1 MANSILVE
9 AQKSRRT
16 QLSEVE
22 AKALLKEAGIDTV
35 ETKLAVS
42 QSQALAIAQEMG
54 LPVAL
59 KISSPDIIHKSDTG
73 GVKLGL
79 NSKKAVATAYRDIM
93 AAVKQKEPK
102 AHIDGVTVQKMAR
115 PGIEV
120 IMGMAKDPQFGPFL
134 MFGLGGVWVEVL
146 KDVSFRIVPI
156 TRRDAR
162 EMIKEIKGYPLLE
175 GYRGS
180 EPANVPLLE
189 DMLLKLSYFV
199 EHNPEIKELDI
210 NPIFAYKNGAVAVD
224 ARIILE
230 PPA

>member
-1 MANSILVE
+1 MANSILVQARE
-9 AQKSRRT
+9 AGRI

-22 AKALLKEAGIDTV
+22 AKALLREAGIDTV
-35 ETKLAVS
+35 DTRLAGT
-42 QSQALAIAQEMG
+42 QAAALALAQEMG
-54 LPVAL
+54 FPVAL
-59 KISSPDIIHKSDTG
+59 KIASPDIIHKSDTG

-79 NSKKAVATAYRDIM
+79 ASKRAVATAYKDIM
-93 AAVKQKEPK
+93 AAVKQKQPQ

-115 PGIEV
+115 PGVEV

-146 KDVSFRIVPI
+146 KDVAFRIVPI

-162 EMIKEIKGYPLLE
+162 EMIKELKGYPLLE

-180 EPANVPLLE
+180 EPANIPLLE
-189 DMLLKLSYFV
+189 DILLKLSYFID
-199 EHNPEIKELDI
+199 HNPEIKEMDI

>member
-1 MANSILVE
+1 MSNSILLQARE
-9 AQKSRRT
+9 KGLM

-22 AKALLKEAGIDTV
+22 AKALLREAGIDTV
-35 ETKLAVS
+35 ETKLARS
-42 QSQALAIAQEMG
+42 QSEALRLTSEMG
-54 LPVAL
+54 LPIVL
-59 KISSPDIIHKSDTG
+59 KIASPNIIHKSDAG

-79 NSKKAVATAYRDIM
+79 SSKRAVAAAYRDIM
-93 AAVKQKEPK
+93 ASAKQKQPQARIE
-102 AHIDGVTVQKMAR
+102 GVTVQKMAR

-146 KDVSFRIVPI
+146 KDVAFRIVPI
-156 TRRDAR
+156 VRRDAR

-180 EPANVPLLE
+180 EPANITLLE
-189 DMLLKLSYFV
+189 DMLLKLSDFI

-210 NPIFAYKNGAVAVD
+210 NPIFAYKDSAVAVD

-230 PPA
+230 PLA

>member
-1 MANSILVE
+1 MPNNILVQARE
-9 AQKSRRT
+9 GGRT

-22 AKALLKEAGIDTV
+22 AKALLREAGIDTV
-35 ETKLAVS
+35 ETKLART
-42 QSQALAIAQEMG
+42 QSEALRIAEEMG

-59 KISSPDIIHKSDTG
+59 KIASPDVIHKSDTG

-79 NSKKAVATAYRDIM
+79 ASKKAVADAFKEIM
-93 AAVKQKEPK
+93 AAVKEKQPQ
-102 AHIDGVTVQKMAR
+102 ARIDGVTVQKMAR
-115 PGIEV
+115 PGVEV
-120 IMGMAKDPQFGPFL
+120 IIGMAKDPQFGPFL

-156 TRRDAR
+156 ARRDAR

-180 EPANVPLLE
+180 EPANIPLLE
-189 DMLLKLSYFV
+189 DILLKLSYFV
-199 EHNPEIKELDI
+199 DHNPEIKELDI
-210 NPIFAYKNGAVAVD
+210 NPVFAYKNGAVAVD

>member
-1 MANSILVE
+1 MANALLLQAGE
-9 AQKSRRT
+9 AGRS

-22 AKALLKEAGIDTV
+22 AKSLLREAGIDTV
-35 ETKLAVS
+35 ETKLAHT
-42 QSQALAIAQEMG
+42 QSQAVALAQEMG
-54 LPVAL
+54 FPVVL
-59 KISSPDIIHKSDTG
+59 KIASPDIIHKSDAG

-79 NSKKAVATAYRDIM
+79 ATKRAVAKAYRDIM
-93 AAVKQKEPK
+93 AAVKQKQPQARIE
-102 AHIDGVTVQKMAR
+102 GVTVQKMAR

-120 IMGMAKDPQFGPFL
+120 IMGMAKDAQFGPFL

-146 KDVSFRIVPI
+146 KDVAFRIVPI

-180 EPANVPLLE
+180 EPANIPLLE
-189 DMLLKLSYFV
+189 DLLLKLSYFV
-199 EHNPEIKELDI
+199 DHNPEIKEMDI
-210 NPIFAYKNGAVAVD
+210 NPIIAYRNGAVAVD